1 MEDDGI
7 KTYEITGGAD
17 QLVQPEITKE
27 IVIRSDAPF
36 DKFDK
41 AMINGLVIDPKYY
54 TVTKG
59 STVITLNADFIEKI
73 PAGTHVF
80 GIISKD
86 GVALTSFT
94 VEEKPTEDKD
104 TQTGDNSHI
113 LLWFALLLISSVTV
127 IGMANATKKK
137 KRRKN

>member
-80 GIISKD
+80 GIISTD

-104 TQTGDNSHI
+104 NQKYKRLSHKHGAMI
-113 LLWFALLLISSVTV
+113 RFQLMLFPAPINVPKTVAL
-127 IGMANATKKK
+127 
-137 KRRKN
+137 

>member
-59 STVITLNADFIEKI
+59 STVIT
-73 PAGTHVF
+73 
-80 GIISKD
+80 
-86 GVALTSFT
+86 
-94 VEEKPTEDKD
+94 
-104 TQTGDNSHI
+104 
-113 LLWFALLLISSVTV
+113 
-127 IGMANATKKK
+127 
-137 KRRKN
+137 